1 MIDVLC
7 SEFGKTIE
15 DYDVFESI
23 GKGGFGT
30 VFQARCQNTGKDVAI
45 KKIAKHTL
53 KNERYTNRVREEV
66 KIHSTLNNES
76 ILKLYTFFEDD
87 DFVYLVLEL
96 CPNGNL
102 EQKLKQMGGSFKEEE
117 AAKYLGQV
125 VDGLVYLHSRG
136 IMHRDLN
143 PRNLLLS
150 VKGKIKIADFGLAA
164 KIKKPDEKHMTFC
177 GTPNYIS
184 PEMASKQSYGL
195 EADVWNIGCLL
206 HTMLFGHPPRKD
218 VKYMHLDCLS
228 PNAKDLISQCLE
240 ENVNKRI
247 KLFDILRH
255 KFFTSYV
262 EGRDPISRRSDSG
275 VYTQS
280 TNTASMQH
288 PRAPLSAVCEESEGV
303 YSHDNVRGNRAR
315 RPSHSPPVKL
325 EANCHE
331 MGDAFVDFKKKFLYK
346 NSNGIVVCDPP
357 FTPFVNNHFEYKPE
371 APSGNKRF
379 DGEEFPYVN
388 ERNCPEIHE
397 GVERSSGNYIEHPV
411 REHLIKYNHRELLPS
426 RVKPHTRNTHEH
438 LRRSA
443 SCNGERDSKE
453 YGQVYPQQSNS
464 LDRQRYEEERY
475 KDKRA
480 QNHSSGCQKHSTCS
494 SCQMENDSNH
504 HHHHQSRRD
513 KYCNTPSS
521 PSAKSTKSTSSGR
534 SRSTEVLKDIAPIHR
549 SPSPPLAPPPLH
561 PCPSPHDL
569 IPTPHYTL
577 PQHPPSPHPHPYH
590 PPSPHPHHPPS
601 PNLHPQSQPHP
612 RYPPSPRVPP
622 SPHLHPQ
629 SQPHPRHPPSPR
641 VPTSHNHP
649 ANIRK
654 QNSDNRSANCTKKKT
669 LQAICP
675 PLSLTRLKDFKFQSD
690 IVVFT
695 IIDGKEISAEFLDK
709 KKKKVKCIDTLCR
722 ISKDGNKI
730 IIYHP
735 KPGTPL
741 LDKPLTINNDDA
753 YHVYN
758 YDNLPDTYWKKY
770 AYVGRFVNL
779 VKKNTVKISYS
790 SEKAKCYLMEN
801 SPDADFKAV
810 FTSGETLLFSDKKLL
825 IGKGVTYDLGSKD
838 FQRDKLF
845 QSRYQHLYE
854 HALKIRD
861 AVLKVE
867 QSLTEIETLTGVSF
881 FPITKKHPGSSLPSE
896 RQKHQHSENDKENI
910 SPISTQSIPSRT
922 NGIAR
927 QLGTLRIVRI

>member
-288 PRAPLSAVCEESEGV
+288 PRVPLSAVCEESEGI
-303 YSHDNVRGNRAR
+303 YSQDNVRSNRAR

-325 EANCHE
+325 EAN
-331 MGDAFVDFKKKFLYK
+331 
-346 NSNGIVVCDPP
+346 
-357 FTPFVNNHFEYKPE
+357 
-371 APSGNKRF
+371 
-379 DGEEFPYVN
+379 
-388 ERNCPEIHE
+388 
-397 GVERSSGNYIEHPV
+397 
-411 REHLIKYNHRELLPS
+411 
-426 RVKPHTRNTHEH
+426 
-438 LRRSA
+438 
-443 SCNGERDSKE
+443 
-453 YGQVYPQQSNS
+453 
-464 LDRQRYEEERY
+464 
-475 KDKRA
+475 
-480 QNHSSGCQKHSTCS
+480 
-494 SCQMENDSNH
+494 
-504 HHHHQSRRD
+504 RRD

-569 IPTPHYTL
+569 IPPPHYTL
-577 PQHPPSPHPHPYH
+577 PQHPPSPHPY
-590 PPSPHPHHPPS
+590 PHHPPS
-601 PNLHPQSQPHP
+601 PHLHPQSQPHP
-612 RYPPSPRVPP
+612 LHPPSPRVPLSPHPHHPP

-641 VPTSHNHP
+641 VPTSPHNHP
-649 ANIRK
+649 ENIRK
-654 QNSDNRSANCTKKKT
+654 QNSNNRSTNCTKKKT
-669 LQAICP
+669 LQDICP

-695 IIDGKEISAEFLDK
+695 IIDGKEICAEFLDK
-709 KKKKVKCIDTLCR
+709 KRKKIKCIDTLCR

-753 YHVYN
+753 YDVYN

-770 AYVGRFVNL
+770 AYIGRFVNL

-790 SEKAKCYLMEN
+790 SDKAKCYLMEN

-810 FTSGETLLFSDKKLL
+810 FTSGETLLFSDKKLF
-825 IGKGVTYDLGSKD
+825 IGKGITYDLGSKD

-845 QSRYQHLYE
+845 QSKYQHLYE
-854 HALKIRD
+854 YSLKIRN

-867 QSLTEIETLTGVSF
+867 QSLMEIETLTGVSF
-881 FPITKKHPGSSLPSE
+881 FPITKKHLGSSLPSE

-927 QLGTLRIVRI
+927 QLGTYESSAFSNASTINRQRKLPTPYQQINNNNNMKNESCEKRLDCGTFYKDDRVLQLKFFDGTSLECEQTEPSLLIYRDPSGKKNTYHKNSIPVSLESKRHQFNAVISGSKPALAPSSATGHNMYRRPVINGRSSQLPKCLR